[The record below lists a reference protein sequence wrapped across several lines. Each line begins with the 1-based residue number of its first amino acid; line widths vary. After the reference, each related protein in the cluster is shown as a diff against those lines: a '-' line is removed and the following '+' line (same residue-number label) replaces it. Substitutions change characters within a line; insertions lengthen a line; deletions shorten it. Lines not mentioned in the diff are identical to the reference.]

1 LEGPA
6 QEYDDP
12 AYSGGNLERPALK
25 RLLRDIEAG
34 RIDVIVVYKIDRLTR
49 SLADFAKLVEAFD
62 AKSISFVAVTQ
73 QFNTTTSMGRLTL
86 NVLLSFAQFE
96 RELAS
101 ERVRDKVAASRKKGK
116 WTGGT
121 VPLGYDAKDKK
132 LVINRTEAETVRTI
146 FRLYLE
152 LKSFGNLVTELDR
165 RKIVTK
171 RRKTK
176 VAKYNGGIPFTYGPL
191 AYFLKNRIYLGE
203 MHHGGKWFKG
213 EHQAILDRP
222 TFERV
227 QDLLKSNRITRQIK
241 HSESGALLRGKLFD
255 DKGNA
260 MSPSFSAKNGVR
272 YRFYVSTARR
282 RRTDRAGS
290 VTRVS
295 APEIEGIIE
304 DTLLRKLEE
313 QGASTEAAW
322 NRVARAVVEV
332 KGIVVTINSTSNDD
346 RPAETINIP
355 WASKKP
361 DRPDTSA
368 LPRDREPDQKLLQAV
383 VRAHAWLA
391 DLANDRVSSIEELA
405 GKAEIHPKVM
415 REALKLAFLA
425 PDIVTAIFGG
435 EAAFELADLR
445 NVSALSWQSQR
456 EELHHARSPRHS
468 N

>member
-1 LEGPA
+1 
-6 QEYDDP
+6 
-12 AYSGGNLERPALK
+12 
-25 RLLRDIEAG
+25 
-34 RIDVIVVYKIDRLTR
+34 
-49 SLADFAKLVEAFD
+49 
-62 AKSISFVAVTQ
+62 
-73 QFNTTTSMGRLTL
+73 MGRLTL

-121 VPLGYDAKDKK
+121 VPLGYDARDKK
-132 LVINRTEAETVRTI
+132 LVINKAEAETVRTI

-152 LKSFGNLVTELDR
+152 LKSFGKLVAELDR
-165 RKIVTK
+165 QKIVTK
-171 RRKTK
+171 RRETK

-191 AYFLKNRIYLGE
+191 AYFLRNRIYVGE

-227 QDLLKSNRITRQIK
+227 QDLLKSNRITRRIK

-260 MSPSFSAKNGVR
+260 MSPSFSSKNGIR
-272 YRFYVSTARR
+272 YRFYVSTALRG
-282 RRTDRAGS
+282 RTDRAGS

-295 APEIEGIIE
+295 APEIEEIIE

-313 QGASTEAAW
+313 QGAPTDAIW
-322 NRVARAVVEV
+322 DRVERAVVGA
-332 KGIVVTINSTSNDD
+332 KGIVVTLSSTGTDGS
-346 RPAETINIP
+346 PTETINIP

-383 VRAHAWLA
+383 VRAHTWLA
-391 DLANDRVSSIEELA
+391 DVANDRVSSIEELA
-405 GKAEIHPKVM
+405 GKVEIHPKVM

-425 PDIVTAIFGG
+425 PDIVTSIFAG

-445 NVSALSWQSQR
+445 KVSALSWQSQR
-456 EELHHARSPRHS
+456 KELHRVKSPQRS

>member
-1 LEGPA
+1 
-6 QEYDDP
+6 
-12 AYSGGNLERPALK
+12 
-25 RLLRDIEAG
+25 
-34 RIDVIVVYKIDRLTR
+34 VIVVYKIDRLTR
-49 SLADFAKLVEAFD
+49 SLADFAKLVETFD

-132 LVINRTEAETVRTI
+132 LVINKAEAETVRTI

-152 LKSFGNLVTELDR
+152 LKSFGKLVAELDR

-171 RRKTK
+171 RRDTK

-191 AYFLKNRIYLGE
+191 AYFLKNRIYVGE
-203 MHHGGKWFKG
+203 MHHDGKWFKG

-222 TFERV
+222 IFERV
-227 QDLLKSNRITRQIK
+227 QNLLKSNRVTRRIK

-260 MSPSFSAKNGVR
+260 MSPSFSSKNGVR
-272 YRFYVSTARR
+272 YRFYVSTALRG
-282 RRTDRAGS
+282 RTDRAGS

-295 APEIEGIIE
+295 APEIEGFIE

-313 QGASTEAAW
+313 QGALTEAIW
-322 NRVARAVVEV
+322 DRVERAVVGA
-332 KGIVVTINSTSNDD
+332 KGIVVTISSTSNDGM
-346 RPAETINIP
+346 PTETINIP

-361 DRPDTSA
+361 DRSDKSA
-368 LPRDREPDQKLLQAV
+368 LPRNREPDQKLLQAL
-383 VRAHAWLA
+383 VRAHAWLS
-391 DLANDRVSSIEELA
+391 DLANNRSSSIEELA
-405 GKAEIHPKVM
+405 SKANIHPKVM

-425 PDIVTAIFGG
+425 PDIVTSIFAG

-445 NVSALSWQSQR
+445 KVSALSWQSQR
-456 EELHHARSPRHS
+456 KELHRVRSPQHS